1 MLHKNKLILLLLLV
15 IQCVIPGQSYTDSV
29 ISKIKIDY
37 PELSVEQVI
46 DGIIKVT
53 YPDGMERLENIA
65 PYTDRKIP
73 EGIGY
78 TVIDVPNTDT
88 IPFFWKYRFW
98 QQLYLTNFEYKS
110 IKSGDV
116 NRNGLQELYGFQYID
131 DTFYPTVVFEKNETD
146 HFEIIYTYPES
157 NLRPTNIYDI
167 DQDTNL
173 EIEIKSDNV
182 TGHKERFYSKPAKDS
197 LATNLLFTLSAAG
210 DIANTL
216 LGKFDNDSLTDVIFP
231 YTSSIWIMEYNP
243 IEVNFDT
250 VYNLTYQWPNYTNLL
265 GYGIGD
271 FDQDRKTELVA
282 GDLFGKILV
291 IENSDDNTYDT
302 TWSGNVNTFN
312 AYFHTQTNDIDRNGK
327 PEFWVMGYT
336 SLGITTI
343 TIFEATVDNEYQA
356 VGIIDLYGVVSFTA
370 GNLQPVDIDK
380 DGVEEIVVSLD
391 GYVIILKFA
400 GSVNEQKYSV
410 YYLKKVGEGYHFQ
423 NAVMYSLGISHEK
436 ELLFSFYKFTSPR
449 TDFTEIYIASDDT
462 LTSTGNEDIQSP
474 SNYLVN
480 YPNPFNLS
488 TVIRFGVVES
498 AEVTI
503 KIYNSLGEE
512 VNTLLDKFLSPGSYE
527 LNWEGKNKQSK
538 YLPSGLY
545 FIILNSGGRISTI
558 KTILL
563 K

>member
-1 MLHKNKLILLLLLV
+1 MLHKNKLMLLLLLV
-15 IQCVIPGQSYTDSV
+15 IQSVIPGQSFTDSV
-29 ISKIKIDY
+29 VSKIKIDY
-37 PELSVEQVI
+37 PELSVEQVR

-53 YPDGMERLENIA
+53 YPDGTERLENIA

-73 EGIGY
+73 KGIGY
-78 TVIDVPNTDT
+78 TVIDIPNTDT

-131 DTFYPTVVFEKNETD
+131 DTFYPTVVFEKNEAD
-146 HFEIIYTYPES
+146 YFEIIYNYPES
-157 NLRPTNIYDI
+157 NYIVENVYDI
-167 DQDTNL
+167 NRDGNT
-173 EIEIKSDNV
+173 EVAIISDNFSE
-182 TGHKERFYSKPAKDS
+182 HKLRFYSKPKKDS
-197 LATNLLFTLSAAG
+197 LAVDLLFTFRSFGSTDQSFLG
-210 DIANTL
+210 D
-216 LGKFDNDSLTDVIFP
+216 FDGDSLTDMV
-231 YTSSIWIMEYNP
+231 YSQGEIWIVEYNP
-243 IEVNFDT
+243 QKVNFDT

-302 TWSGNVNTFN
+302 TWSGSVNTFN
-312 AYFHTQTNDIDRNGK
+312 AYFHTQTNDIDKNGK
-327 PEFWVMGYT
+327 PEFWVMGHT

-343 TIFEATVDNEYQA
+343 TIFEASGDNEYQA
-356 VGIIDLYGVVSFTA
+356 VGIVDLYGVVSFNA
-370 GNLQPVDIDK
+370 GNLQSIDIDE
-380 DGVEEIVVSLD
+380 DGTEEIVITVF
-391 GYVIILKFA
+391 GYVIILKFT
-400 GSVNEQKYSV
+400 GSQNNHNYSV
-410 YYLKKVGEGYHFQ
+410 YYLKKINEEFFFQ
-423 NAVMYSLGISHEK
+423 NAVMYPLGISHK
-436 ELLFSFYKFTSPR
+436 NELLISFFKYNPR
-449 TDFTEIYIASDDT
+449 TDYTEIYIASDDT
-462 LTSTGNEDIQSP
+462 LTSVGADKIQTS
-474 SNYLVN
+474 SMYLVN
-480 YPNPFNLS
+480 YPNPFNIS

-498 AEVTI
+498 VEVTI

-545 FIILNSGGRISTI
+545 FIILNSGGSISAI

>member
-1 MLHKNKLILLLLLV
+1 MLHKNKLILLLLLA
-15 IQCVIPGQSYTDSV
+15 IQCVITGQSFTDSV
-29 ISKIKIDY
+29 VSKIKIDY
-37 PELSVEQVI
+37 PFLSVEQVR

-53 YPDGMERLENIA
+53 YPDGMQRLENVL
-65 PYTDRKIP
+65 PYLNRKIP

-131 DTFYPTVVFEKNETD
+131 DTFYPTVVFEKNVTD
-146 HFEIIYTYPES
+146 YFDLIYTYPES
-157 NLRPTNIYDI
+157 NYIVENIYDI
-167 DQDTNL
+167 NHDGNL
-173 EIEIKSDNV
+173 EVQITSDNFS
-182 TGHKERFYSKPAKDS
+182 GLKERFYSKPNKDS
-197 LATNLLFTLSAAG
+197 LAVDLFFTFRSFGSTDPSFLG
-210 DIANTL
+210 D
-216 LGKFDNDSLTDVIFP
+216 FDVDSLTDMV
-231 YTSSIWIMEYNP
+231 YSQGEIWIVEYNP
-243 IEVNFDT
+243 QKVNFDT

-265 GYGIGD
+265 GYGIED

-291 IENSDDNTYDT
+291 IENTGDNTYDT
-302 TWSGNVNTFN
+302 SWSGSVNTFN

-327 PEFWVMGYT
+327 PEFWVMGHT

-343 TIFEATVDNEYQA
+343 TIFEATGDNEYQA

-380 DGVEEIVVSLD
+380 DGVGEIVVSVD
-391 GYVIILKFA
+391 RYVIILKFA
-400 GSVNEQKYSV
+400 GSVNEQQYSL

-423 NAVMYSLGISHEK
+423 NAVMYSLGISREK

-449 TDFTEIYIASDDT
+449 TDFTEIYVASDDT
-462 LTSTGNEDIQSP
+462 LTSTGNEDIQP
-474 SNYLVN
+474 PLNYLVN

-545 FIILNSGGRISTI
+545 FIILNSGGSILAI

>member
-1 MLHKNKLILLLLLV
+1 MLHKNKLMLLLLLV
-15 IQCVIPGQSYTDSV
+15 IQSVIPGQSFTDSV
-29 ISKIKIDY
+29 VSKIKIDY
-37 PELSVEQVI
+37 PELSVEQVR

-53 YPDGMERLENIA
+53 YPDGTERLENIA

-78 TVIDVPNTDT
+78 TVIDIPNTDT

-131 DTFYPTVVFEKNETD
+131 DTFYPTVVFEKNEAD
-146 HFEIIYTYPES
+146 YFEIIYNYPES
-157 NLRPTNIYDI
+157 NYIVENVYDI
-167 DQDTNL
+167 NRDGNT
-173 EIEIKSDNV
+173 EVAIISDNFSE
-182 TGHKERFYSKPAKDS
+182 HKLRFYSKPKKDS
-197 LATNLLFTLSAAG
+197 LAVDLLFTFRSFGSTDQSFLG
-210 DIANTL
+210 D
-216 LGKFDNDSLTDVIFP
+216 FDGDSLTDMV
-231 YTSSIWIMEYNP
+231 YSQGEIWIVEYNP
-243 IEVNFDT
+243 QKVNFDT

-302 TWSGNVNTFN
+302 TWSGSVNTFN
-312 AYFHTQTNDIDRNGK
+312 AYFHTQTNDIDKNGK
-327 PEFWVMGYT
+327 PEFWVMGHT

-343 TIFEATVDNEYQA
+343 TIFEASGDNEYQA
-356 VGIIDLYGVVSFTA
+356 VGIVDLYGVVSFNA
-370 GNLQPVDIDK
+370 GNLQSIDIDE
-380 DGVEEIVVSLD
+380 DGTEEIVITVF
-391 GYVIILKFA
+391 GYVIILKFT
-400 GSVNEQKYSV
+400 GSQNNHNYSV
-410 YYLKKVGEGYHFQ
+410 YYLKKINEEFFFQ
-423 NAVMYSLGISHEK
+423 NAVMYPLGISHK
-436 ELLFSFYKFTSPR
+436 NELLISFFKYNPR
-449 TDFTEIYIASDDT
+449 TDYTEIYIASDDT
-462 LTSTGNEDIQSP
+462 LTSVGADKIQTS
-474 SNYLVN
+474 SMYLVN
-480 YPNPFNLS
+480 YPNPFNIS

-498 AEVTI
+498 VEVTI

-545 FIILNSGGRISTI
+545 FIILNSGGSISAI